1 MNPKNLNYFKQMKD
15 LLEAHETKAKNILFR
30 NTILDNQKKIN
41 YENEKSRLMGEL
53 SKVNLDY
60 TTKEALNK
68 RINKIKELGKRIG
81 HNL

>member
-1 MNPKNLNYFKQMKD
+1 
-15 LLEAHETKAKNILFR
+15 
-30 NTILDNQKKIN
+30 
-41 YENEKSRLMGEL
+41 MGEL